1 MSETANYVNYV
12 AVGFGSERGN
22 FFEARRGGGVIP
34 GARET
39 GRAPFAGAA
48 QGAVASRE
56 LGRRGP
62 AVQGTATSAAR
73 GEIFAPAQRRS
84 LQVAA
89 RSGDDAH
96 TCLLSA
102 PPPLLPPAF
111 GDSSSRPP
119 DLSGLLRAPP
129 EASRVLANEEPSH
142 RPACGSGV
150 HGWRAPR
157 TPGKLARRTRA
168 PGVASPTCAGSRGR
182 LQAVVADAFDGA
194 GKGKGKGKSRV
205 VDVGAQ
211 RSVDGLVCAGKDN
224 DKDKGRVV
232 DIGPASLLPRVC
244 GGRDPATDTVRIDLP
259 LDAAGP
265 ARAGQEP
272 PVPECEPAPAAA
284 EQAASRE
291 AELAERGRRER
302 EEALAAQER
311 RAQVQAFLRAEG
323 FADVG
328 APRRRLLRKSY
339 PLHRAAELGSGQMVE
354 HLLAEGAD
362 PSQKNSSGLTA
373 AQVASRK
380 DRGGSHGSALRAL
393 GGA

>member
-1 MSETANYVNYV
+1 M
-12 AVGFGSERGN
+12 
-22 FFEARRGGGVIP
+22 FFSCE
-34 GARET
+34 
-39 GRAPFAGAA
+39 
-48 QGAVASRE
+48 
-56 LGRRGP
+56 
-62 AVQGTATSAAR
+62 
-73 GEIFAPAQRRS
+73 
-84 LQVAA
+84 
-89 RSGDDAH
+89 
-96 TCLLSA
+96 
-102 PPPLLPPAF
+102 
-111 GDSSSRPP
+111 
-119 DLSGLLRAPP
+119 
-129 EASRVLANEEPSH
+129 
-142 RPACGSGV
+142 
-150 HGWRAPR
+150 
-157 TPGKLARRTRA
+157 
-168 PGVASPTCAGSRGR
+168 
-182 LQAVVADAFDGA
+182 
-194 GKGKGKGKSRV
+194 
-205 VDVGAQ
+205 
-211 RSVDGLVCAGKDN
+211 
-224 DKDKGRVV
+224 
-232 DIGPASLLPRVC
+232 RVC

-259 LDAAGP
+259 LDAADP

-284 EQAASRE
+284 EQEGDERRRAEEEEERRRAEEEEELRRAEEDRRRLARLEEEEEARARAEAASRE